1 VLEELRIRG
10 LGVIDDAELVFA
22 PGLTVVTGET
32 GAGKTMVVTA
42 LSLLMGGRSD
52 PGLVRPG
59 AAKTVVE
66 GRVRVSPSSPATLRA
81 IEAGAELDDQALLL
95 GRMISAEGRS
105 RAYVGGRTVPAAV
118 LAEIGTELVVV
129 HGQSDQRRLLRPTD
143 QRDALDRF
151 AGEAM
156 HAKRTAYR
164 ASYDRLRHV
173 ETEHA
178 AITEHAR
185 ARAQEADFLRLG
197 LAEIEAAAAEPGEDV
212 ALSAEAT
219 RLTHAEELHN
229 AALTARLALTA
240 DEDAGLD
247 RPDALGLVD
256 AARRAVDTVR
266 NHDPS
271 LAQLADR
278 LAESG
283 HVLADIAADLS
294 SYVSDVEADPA
305 RLSAIQDRR
314 AALNRL
320 LRKYGADISEV
331 LAWAERA
338 RRRLLELDS
347 DDERVLALA
356 TERRRLR
363 TELAQRA
370 MDLSQLRHTAAA
382 AFCTAV
388 ARELAELAMPDADVD
403 VRLRHTDDAAGLGI
417 DGRTVAFGPGG
428 VDEIEI
434 LLAPH
439 RGAAPRPL
447 HRGAS
452 GGELSRVMLAVEVV
466 LAGTGPV
473 PTFVFDEVDAGI
485 GGAAA
490 IEVGRRLAQLSR
502 SAQVIVVTHLPQVA
516 AFADRHLQVVKTDD
530 GRVTESGVIVLDGE
544 ARVREL
550 SRMLAG
556 LADSPTAAAHA
567 LELLHAANT
576 TKRITQTGSQG
587 DAA

>member
-32 GAGKTMVVTA
+32 GAGKTMVITA
-42 LSLLMGGRSD
+42 LNVLMGGRPD
-52 PGLVRPG
+52 PGLVRAG
-59 AAKTVVE
+59 AEKAVVE

-81 IEAGAELDDQALLL
+81 VDAGADLDDGALLL
-95 GRMISAEGRS
+95 GRVISSEGRS

-118 LAEIGTELVVV
+118 LAEIGNELVVV
-129 HGQSDQRRLLRPTD
+129 HGQSDQRRLLRPSD

-156 HAKRTAYR
+156 QAKRTAYR
-164 ASYDRLRHV
+164 ASYDRLRRV

-185 ARAQEADFLRLG
+185 ARAQEADLLRLG
-197 LAEIEAAAAEPGEDV
+197 LAEIEATAPEPGEDL

-229 AALTARLALTA
+229 AALTACLALTA
-240 DEDAGLD
+240 DEVTGLD
-247 RPDALGLVD
+247 RPDALALVD
-256 AARRAVDTVR
+256 AARRAVDAVR
-266 NHDPS
+266 NHDAS

-278 LAESG
+278 LTECG
-283 HVLADIAADLS
+283 HVLADIAGELGV
-294 SYVSDVEADPA
+294 YVSDVAADPA
-305 RLSAIQDRR
+305 RLDAVQERR

-320 LRKYGADISEV
+320 LRKYGTDVSEV
-331 LAWAERA
+331 LAWAEQA
-338 RRRLLELDS
+338 SRRLLELDS

-356 TERRRLR
+356 TEQRRLR
-363 TELAQRA
+363 NELAQRA
-370 MDLSQLRHTAAA
+370 TGLSQLRHAAA
-382 AFCTAV
+382 TAFCTAV
-388 ARELAELAMPDADVD
+388 SKELAELAMPHAHVD
-403 VRLRHTDDAAGLGI
+403 VLLQQADDAAGLEI
-417 DGRTVAFGPGG
+417 DGRTVAFGPSG

-434 LLAPH
+434 RLAPH

-466 LAGTGPV
+466 LAGTAPA

-567 LELLHAANT
+567 QELLHTANT
-576 TKRITQTGSQG
+576 TKRITHDGSQG